1 MRRPLAVQLAVG
13 VGRAAEL
20 PLVEPQLFGRTPGR
34 SRVEHAVVRHDT
46 LEAVGVAENPVSHV
60 SAVAGTERAFA
71 GFINK
76 PIMLFHVVE
85 ALHQVLKR
93 SAAPVAIDR
102 VNELLAIAGRAVEVD
117 HDAINGDWG
126 GADRKSTRL
135 NSSHGY

>member
-1 MRRPLAVQLAVG
+1 MRRPLAVQVAVG

-76 PIMLFHVVE
+76 PDSVLS
-85 ALHQVLKR
+85 QVAMSPLE
-93 SAAPVAIDR
+93 SFWFS
-102 VNELLAIAGRAVEVD
+102 RA
-117 HDAINGDWG
+117 NGDNVEG
-126 GADRKSTRL
+126 VLVKPP
-135 NSSHGY
+135 